1 MPSSIPGVDDLR
13 PFMISSPLIK
23 VIEAVALVEL
33 KSVIE
38 PQLSRAQIGFQTKMC
53 TSVHL
58 MRLVGRLKDI

>member
-1 MPSSIPGVDDLR
+1 
-13 PFMISSPLIK
+13 MISSPLIK

-58 MRLVGRLKDI
+58 IRLVGRLKDI